1 MKPSYVTTTVEGKT
15 SYEFN
20 FDYTDKRFVKVT
32 LGAIQLTYGE
42 DYTVVERHIVLSRNP
57 GAGRTIN
64 IYRETQALPFLDTES
79 EDFTLAILTAMN
91 GVKVVRLRT
100 TITNRQIRTYN
111 FGFDYIKKQ
120 FIKVEI
126 DGTKLVYGRDYR
138 VEGKSVVLTTEYEK
152 GTHITIYRQTDTTPL
167 VSWSDSSIMRASD
180 CNLQFRQYLHLI
192 EELAYSVSLSNTLL
206 KFNIHTAED
215 LARKE
220 VELTEKTNRLIKLEE
235 AYIERITRWSPVTKH
250 TSDALTDSEETST
263 ADKPINNGDSSENSG
278 SNSGTSTNNSTAVTS
293 TDRPIVRPPRPN
305 TASTLVS
312 GSSSNA
318 IGE

>member
-1 MKPSYVTTTVEGKT
+1 MEPKYVTTTVEGKT
-15 SYEFN
+15 SYEFT
-20 FDYTDKRFVKVT
+20 FDYTDKQFVKAM
-32 LGAIQLTYGE
+32 LGAIPLTYGE

-57 GAGRTIN
+57 GAGRTLT
-64 IYRETQALPFLDTES
+64 IYRDTQALPFLDTES
-79 EDFTLAILTAMN
+79 QDFALAILTAMN
-91 GVKVVRLRT
+91 GVKAVRLRT
-100 TITNRQIRTYN
+100 TITNSAIRTYN

-138 VEGKSVVLTTEYEK
+138 VEGKSVVLTTGYEK

-180 CNLQFRQYLHLI
+180 VNLQFRQYAHLI
-192 EELAYSVSLSNTLL
+192 EEMVYSVALSNTLL

-220 VELTEKTNRLIKLEE
+220 AELTEKTNKLIKLEE
-235 AYIERITRWSPVTKH
+235 AYIERITRWSTVPKH
-250 TSDALTDSEETST
+250 SAGALVDNESTPT
-263 ADKPINNGDSSENSG
+263 ADTPINNGN
-278 SNSGTSTNNSTAVTS
+278 
-293 TDRPIVRPPRPN
+293 
-305 TASTLVS
+305 S
-312 GSSSNA
+312 GSSSGASNDSTPINNNTGSKPISRPIRPNTGVELVKGSSSND